1 MLRRAMQDMAMS
13 GVAQKGPALWS
24 LLQCMGLKGHCAPV
38 GHQAADVQTPMG
50 IQVVHHPVITRHAG
64 QVVIRLFEMG
74 YEIGGGAGRPD
85 APRNLAGGDS
95 QRIDQYA
102 CTMTNVCMFASL
114 ATARRGRFGG
124 GFTFEHLHAG
134 FLVTADQQT
143 VLLVGGKRV
152 GIQLTD
158 SVGFDLKVLIVAV
171 EPVRTLVGFEINV
184 VQDTPDAGAADRL
197 GVQSLQSGG
206 HDLL

>member
-1 MLRRAMQDMAMS
+1 MLRREMKDMTMS

-24 LLQCMGLKGHCAPV
+24 LLQFMGRKGHCAPV

-64 QVVIRLFEMG
+64 QVMLRLFEMG
-74 YEIGGGAGRPD
+74 HEIGGGAGSPD
-85 APRNLAGGDS
+85 APGNLAGGYG
-95 QRIDQYA
+95 QRMDQYT
-102 CTMTNVCMFASL
+102 CTMTNVFMFASL

-124 GFTFEHLHAG
+124 GFTFEHLPAG

-143 VLLVGGKRV
+143 VLLVGGKRF

-158 SVGFDLKVLIVAV
+158 LVSFDLKVLIVAV
-171 EPVRTLVGFEINV
+171 EPIRTLVGFEINGV
-184 VQDTPDAGAADRL
+184 KDTPDAGAADRL
-197 GVQSLQSGG
+197 GVQSLK
-206 HDLL
+206 